1 MPVPFPRGLTEGT
14 SLKHPLLPRLACCTG
29 TCLAQGSNG
38 GNRPP
43 AMTMLPSILKT
54 FNNVKK
60 PDLTQFIKKIYTAR
74 AFFTLSSWFTN
85 TPQATWKPEP
95 EAVPLSC
102 LGLRVLCTLAF
113 FFNTGH
119 FILSFWVPLC
129 SFCTCQ
135 WHSVSTVQPR
145 RDHWTLYLPQ
155 KEKYMLNKER
165 PPLTFSKMSWI

>member
-95 EAVPLSC
+95 EAVCPLVL
-102 LGLRVLCTLAF
+102 LGPQGLVHSGF
-113 FFNTGH
+113 FFLIQD
-119 FILSFWVPLC
+119 ILSYHFGFPC
-129 SFCTCQ
+129 A
-135 WHSVSTVQPR
+135 HSVHVSGTLCPQSNQEETTGPSICPR
-145 RDHWTLYLPQ
+145 KR
-155 KEKYMLNKER
+155 N
-165 PPLTFSKMSWI
+165 IC